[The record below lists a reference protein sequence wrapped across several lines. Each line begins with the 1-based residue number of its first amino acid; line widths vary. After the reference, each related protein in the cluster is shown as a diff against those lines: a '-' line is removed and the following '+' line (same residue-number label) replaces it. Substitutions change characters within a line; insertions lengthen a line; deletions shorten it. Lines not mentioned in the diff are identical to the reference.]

1 MRLSIIN
8 VLLLILFISSC
19 APKPGTLESKIYL
32 KKEKAKAQSEKVD
45 KTISEIPDWCIDMK
59 QTNLSLVACGS
70 GVSSNLNMAMNRAV
84 LDAKR
89 QLADTINSEISSNM
103 DDYLKSTGTG
113 GNEQVKQA
121 SEIVTKN
128 TTIQAK
134 LIGYKQTKTDAFSM
148 NGKYQFYVLIEY
160 PIGKA
165 NQALLNQIKQD
176 EVLSTQKDADKAMA
190 ELEAEI
196 EKRRKSKN

>member
-8 VLLLILFISSC
+8 FLIMVIFISSC
-19 APKPGTLESKIYL
+19 APKPGTPESKLYL
-32 KKEKAKAQSEKVD
+32 QKEKSKAQSEKVD

-70 GVSSNLNMAMNRAV
+70 GVSSNLNMAMNRAI

-103 DDYLKSTGTG
+103 DDYLKSTGTS

-121 SEIVTKN
+121 SELVTKN
-128 TTIQAK
+128 TIIQAK
-134 LIGYKQTKTDAFSM
+134 LIGYKQVKKQVANVS
-148 NGKYQFYVLIEY
+148 GKFQYFVLLEY
-160 PIGKA
+160 PIGEA
-165 NQALLNQIKQD
+165 NQALLDKIKGN
-176 EVLSTQKDADKAMA
+176 EILSTQKGADKAMA
-190 ELEAEI
+190 DLEKEI
-196 EKRRKSKN
+196 EKRNNN

>member
-1 MRLSIIN
+1 MKKDICLFAT
-8 VLLLILFISSC
+8 LIVFTLTSC
-19 APKPGTLESKIYL
+19 GQKPGTPEADLKIRKDQIERVE
-32 KKEKAKAQSEKVD
+32 KKVEKTVNSIPKWCLNPP
-45 KTISEIPDWCIDMK
+45 ISDFAIA
-59 QTNLSLVACGS
+59 ACGAGES
-70 GVSSNLNMAMNRAV
+70 ANMNMARNRAV

-89 QLADTINSEISSNM
+89 QLADSIDSEISSRIE
-103 DDYLKSTGTG
+103 DFLKSTGMG
-113 GNEQVKQA
+113 ENEQVKQA

-134 LIGYKQTKTDAFSM
+134 LTGYKQTKSDAFSM
-148 NGKYQFYVLIEY
+148 GSKYQFYVLVEY

-196 EKRRKSKN
+196 DKRRKK

>member
-8 VLLLILFISSC
+8 FLIIVIFISSC
-19 APKPGTLESKIYL
+19 APKPGTPESKLYL
-32 KKEKAKAQSEKVD
+32 QKEKSKAQSEKVD

-70 GVSSNLNMAMNRAV
+70 GVSSNLNMAMNRAI

-103 DDYLKSTGTG
+103 DDYLKSTGTS

-121 SEIVTKN
+121 SELVTKN
-128 TTIQAK
+128 TIIQAK
-134 LIGYKQTKTDAFSM
+134 LIGYKQLKNKLQMLVVNFNILFYLNILLEKQTKHF
-148 NGKYQFYVLIEY
+148 
-160 PIGKA
+160 
-165 NQALLNQIKQD
+165 
-176 EVLSTQKDADKAMA
+176 
-190 ELEAEI
+190 
-196 EKRRKSKN
+196 